1 MDVPWA
7 AAGTVTVTNGG
18 DVFKEADLIPPS
30 ATQPVTEQQAS
41 GLPYASVS
49 ILSLNAVDGTSIY
62 DDTTWIMGE
71 ISNTGNANAYDVTI
85 SGLLKDAQG
94 SIMGSGS
101 ATIQCLP
108 PGRTVGYSIIV
119 RDPQLYVAA
128 EVSGIFDL
136 TSYRTYWELPT
147 SNESLRAV
155 ESSYSG
161 TSYRY
166 AGIASNNTPT
176 TLEFSKLHVWFL
188 DASGTVVSGMGS
200 YVNDYTYLDPSTVPS
215 GGWVGFD
222 EESGSP
228 RYNPAAGSIVT
239 AKAFTYGSE

>member
-94 SIMGSGS
+94 SPRDDHRSYNLEPQARRCEPVELGRHEVDSVRKKLQDEVDDSGP
-101 ATIQCLP
+101 L
-108 PGRTVGYSIIV
+108 GERVGK
-119 RDPQLYVAA
+119 
-128 EVSGIFDL
+128 
-136 TSYRTYWELPT
+136 T
-147 SNESLRAV
+147 SN
-155 ESSYSG
+155 
-161 TSYRY
+161 
-166 AGIASNNTPT
+166 
-176 TLEFSKLHVWFL
+176 H
-188 DASGTVVSGMGS
+188 
-200 YVNDYTYLDPSTVPS
+200 
-215 GGWVGFD
+215 GGG
-222 EESGSP
+222 
-228 RYNPAAGSIVT
+228 
-239 AKAFTYGSE
+239 KQ